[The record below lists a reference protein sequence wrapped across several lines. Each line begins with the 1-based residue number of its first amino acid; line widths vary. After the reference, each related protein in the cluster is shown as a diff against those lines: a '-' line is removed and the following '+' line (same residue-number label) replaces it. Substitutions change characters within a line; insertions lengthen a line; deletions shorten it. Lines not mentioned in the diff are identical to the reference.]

1 MKKGGFQQ
9 LGYWVILV
17 SLAGC
22 AGTSGTNNSMSAADQ
37 GLSSIGGA
45 AQGGQQ
51 LLNAGTGAGVG
62 AAAATGAS
70 GVSQIGLVDILVHR
84 LGVSPQQAL
93 GGAGAIFQ
101 LAQGKMNPQAF
112 TSMSQS
118 IPGMSTM
125 LSAAPAASGAGM
137 SSMVG
142 GGGTSLGGA
151 AALASSFK
159 QLDLS
164 PDMVGK
170 FIPVV
175 TNYVRQSSGKAS
187 ADMLQSVLT
196 SR

>member
-1 MKKGGFQQ
+1 MKKGSIQQ
-9 LGYWVILV
+9 FSSLMILV

-22 AGTSGTNNSMSAADQ
+22 AGTGGTNNSLNAANQ
-37 GLSSIGGA
+37 GLSSVEGA

-51 LLNAGTGAGVG
+51 LLNAGTGVG
-62 AAAATGAS
+62 AAAAATGSS

-125 LSAAPAASGAGM
+125 LSAAPAASGAGLT
-137 SSMVG
+137 SMVG
-142 GGGTSLGGA
+142 GGGSTVGSA
-151 AALASSFK
+151 AALASSFQ
-159 QLDLS
+159 QLNLS

-187 ADMLQSVLT
+187 ADMLQSILT

>member
-1 MKKGGFQQ
+1 MKKGSFQQ
-9 LGYWVILV
+9 LGSLMILV
-17 SLAGC
+17 SLVGC
-22 AGTSGTNNSMSAADQ
+22 AGTGGTNNPVGATSQ
-37 GLSSIGGA
+37 GLSTVGDA

-51 LLNAGTGAGVG
+51 LLNAGTGASA
-62 AAAATGAS
+62 AAAATGSS

-125 LSAAPAASGAGM
+125 LSAAPAASGAGVT
-137 SSMVG
+137 SMVG
-142 GGGTSLGGA
+142 GGGSSLGGA

-175 TNYVRQSSGKAS
+175 TNYVRQSSGQAS

>member
-1 MKKGGFQQ
+1 MKKENFQQ
-9 LGYWVILV
+9 FGSLMILIG
-17 SLAGC
+17 LAGC
-22 AGTSGTNNSMSAADQ
+22 AGTGGTNNPVDTANQ
-37 GLSSIGGA
+37 GLSSGSV

-51 LLNAGTGAGVG
+51 LLSAGTGAS
-62 AAAATGAS
+62 AASAVAGSS

-125 LSAAPAASGAGM
+125 LAAAPASSGANLT
-137 SSMVG
+137 SMAG
-142 GGGTSLGGA
+142 GAGGTLGGA

>member
-22 AGTSGTNNSMSAADQ
+22 TGTGGTNNSMSAADQ
-37 GLSSIGGA
+37 GLSSVGSA
-45 AQGGQQ
+45 VQGGQQ
-51 LLNAGTGAGVG
+51 LLNAGPGA

-125 LSAAPAASGAGM
+125 LSAAPSASGAGM

-142 GGGTSLGGA
+142 GGGTSLGGT
-151 AALASSFK
+151 AALASSFN

-175 TNYVRQSSGKAS
+175 TNYVRQSSGQAS

>member
-1 MKKGGFQQ
+1 MKKGSFQQ
-9 LGYWVILV
+9 FSSLMILV

-22 AGTSGTNNSMSAADQ
+22 AGTGGTNSSLSAANQ
-37 GLSSIGGA
+37 GLSSVGGA
-45 AQGGQQ
+45 TQSGQQ
-51 LLNAGTGAGVG
+51 LLNAGTGAG
-62 AAAATGAS
+62 AAAAAAGSS

-125 LSAAPAASGAGM
+125 LSAAPAASGGGLT
-137 SSMVG
+137 SMVG
-142 GGGTSLGGA
+142 GGGGTLGGA
-151 AALASSFK
+151 AALASSFQ

-196 SR
+196 SQ

>member
-1 MKKGGFQQ
+1 MKKENFLQIGSLMMLIG
-9 LGYWVILV
+9 
-17 SLAGC
+17 LAGC
-22 AGTSGTNNSMSAADQ
+22 AGTGGTSNPLSAADQ
-37 GLSSIGGA
+37 GLSSVSGA
-45 AQGGQQ
+45 AEGGQQ
-51 LLNAGTGAGVG
+51 LLNAGTGAQ
-62 AAAATGAS
+62 AAAAAAGSS

-125 LSAAPAASGAGM
+125 LSAAPSMSGAGVT
-137 SSMVG
+137 SMIG
-142 GGGTSLGGA
+142 GSGSTLGGA

>member
-1 MKKGGFQQ
+1 MKKESFQQ
-9 LGYWVILV
+9 FGSLMILIG
-17 SLAGC
+17 LAGC
-22 AGTSGTNNSMSAADQ
+22 AGTGGTNNPVDTANQ
-37 GLSSIGGA
+37 GLSSGSV

-51 LLNAGTGAGVG
+51 LLSAGTGAS
-62 AAAATGAS
+62 AASAVAGSS

-125 LSAAPAASGAGM
+125 LAAAPASSGANLT
-137 SSMVG
+137 SMAG
-142 GGGTSLGGA
+142 GAGGTLGGA

>member
-1 MKKGGFQQ
+1 MKKGSFRQ
-9 LGYWVILV
+9 LGSIMILV
-17 SLAGC
+17 SVAGC
-22 AGTSGTNNSMSAADQ
+22 AGTGGTNNSLGAANQ
-37 GLSSIGGA
+37 GLSSVGEA

-51 LLNAGTGAGVG
+51 ILNAGTSAG
-62 AAAATGAS
+62 AAAATGSA
-70 GVSQIGLVDILVHR
+70 GVGQIGLVDILVHR

-125 LSAAPAASGAGM
+125 LSAAPAVPGAGL
-137 SSMVG
+137 SSMMG
-142 GGGTSLGGA
+142 GGGSGLGGA
-151 AALASSFK
+151 AALAASFQ

-175 TNYVRQSSGKAS
+175 TNYVRQSSGAAS